1 MCTCIHGAQIL
12 GVVMQSSKKRPRLER
27 AEGRQQHIS
36 ASAVQPAIP
45 ADPLLE
51 LQQIW
56 TIRPSHHQP
65 PSTDFELTHK
75 RPVPLPFAID
85 LVINGKT
92 HACLYSGHGQ
102 SKVVYRVLKAS
113 ADEPQVLKL
122 TATMDQEPYVCQQLS
137 SDCSAA
143 QPALKICPTIYS
155 IGRCQEQDEWGKPR
169 GKWFAWLAEYAT
181 PLDQY
186 IQDPTVDR
194 QACFKMALYQQVRA
208 GQHGLLLSDNN
219 LINFGVNEDTVVI
232 IDIGS
237 RRLKRDAIPKGT
249 MNTSAIHGWWKKLVW
264 HCRPGELDE
273 CRAIWQQC
281 HSLDEV
287 AQQLCNTRL
296 RPLST
301 VPVID
306 SAEQPAAAITQAPSV
321 WALLE
326 EQWLLDD
333 NGCNDEATDD
343 VQWLLEDF
351 LWGNLASLKLLRTG
365 ETIPLEQAEPQPPH
379 IRLETVFKLTE
390 QRRSKWIQRPNDI
403 LSEETLKS
411 LLDEWKADYKTWMNQ
426 TSQDE
431 WYRTRPPKRR
441 GFERTRFRNFLFKM
455 CGCYD
460 LVIFW
465 LRVPASWPSLHIFRE
480 TFEMTATSFC
490 AYSESRIRMNQ
501 AVEAFRDAYGR

>member
-1 MCTCIHGAQIL
+1 
-12 GVVMQSSKKRPRLER
+12 MQSSKKRPRLER

-92 HACLYSGHGQ
+92 HACLYCGHGQ

-186 IQDPTVDR
+186 IQDPNVDR
-194 QACFKMALYQQVRA
+194 QACLKIALYQQVRA

-219 LINFGVNEDTVVI
+219 LFNFGVVDNTVVI

-237 RRLKRDAIPKGT
+237 R
-249 MNTSAIHGWWKKLVW
+249 S
-264 HCRPGELDE
+264 
-273 CRAIWQQC
+273 
-281 HSLDEV
+281 
-287 AQQLCNTRL
+287 
-296 RPLST
+296 
-301 VPVID
+301 
-306 SAEQPAAAITQAPSV
+306 
-321 WALLE
+321 
-326 EQWLLDD
+326 
-333 NGCNDEATDD
+333 
-343 VQWLLEDF
+343 
-351 LWGNLASLKLLRTG
+351 
-365 ETIPLEQAEPQPPH
+365 
-379 IRLETVFKLTE
+379 
-390 QRRSKWIQRPNDI
+390 
-403 LSEETLKS
+403 
-411 LLDEWKADYKTWMNQ
+411 
-426 TSQDE
+426 
-431 WYRTRPPKRR
+431 
-441 GFERTRFRNFLFKM
+441 
-455 CGCYD
+455 
-460 LVIFW
+460 
-465 LRVPASWPSLHIFRE
+465 
-480 TFEMTATSFC
+480 
-490 AYSESRIRMNQ
+490 
-501 AVEAFRDAYGR
+501 

>member
-1 MCTCIHGAQIL
+1 M
-12 GVVMQSSKKRPRLER
+12 KRPSSAARLER

-186 IQDPTVDR
+186 IQDPNVDR
-194 QACFKMALYQQVRA
+194 QAC
-208 GQHGLLLSDNN
+208 
-219 LINFGVNEDTVVI
+219 
-232 IDIGS
+232 
-237 RRLKRDAIPKGT
+237 LKI
-249 MNTSAIHGWWKKLVW
+249 
-264 HCRPGELDE
+264 
-273 CRAIWQQC
+273 
-281 HSLDEV
+281 
-287 AQQLCNTRL
+287 
-296 RPLST
+296 
-301 VPVID
+301 
-306 SAEQPAAAITQAPSV
+306 
-321 WALLE
+321 ALLRM
-326 EQWLLDD
+326 W
-333 NGCNDEATDD
+333 
-343 VQWLLEDF
+343 
-351 LWGNLASLKLLRTG
+351 
-365 ETIPLEQAEPQPPH
+365 
-379 IRLETVFKLTE
+379 
-390 QRRSKWIQRPNDI
+390 
-403 LSEETLKS
+403 
-411 LLDEWKADYKTWMNQ
+411 
-426 TSQDE
+426 
-431 WYRTRPPKRR
+431 
-441 GFERTRFRNFLFKM
+441 RFH
-455 CGCYD
+455 
-460 LVIFW
+460 V
-465 LRVPASWPSLHIFRE
+465 
-480 TFEMTATSFC
+480 
-490 AYSESRIRMNQ
+490 
-501 AVEAFRDAYGR
+501 AVYC